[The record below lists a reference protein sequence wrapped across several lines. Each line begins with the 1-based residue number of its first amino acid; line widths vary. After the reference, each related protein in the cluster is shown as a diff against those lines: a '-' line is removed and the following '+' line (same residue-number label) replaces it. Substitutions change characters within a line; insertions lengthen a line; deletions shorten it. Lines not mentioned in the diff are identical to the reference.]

1 MSQLP
6 DLIQP
11 MSYEEILQDA
21 VTRVKTL
28 LPGYTPAQGDDI
40 MLVLQSFAYRELLLR
55 EYIQSM
61 VEGNFLST
69 ATGAMLD
76 HLAETRYG
84 LYRLHGSRPYATATF
99 SLSTALDYDV
109 NIPAGY
115 QLTEDGGVY
124 FSHTTRAATIS
135 AGDLSV
141 DVTIELEQE
150 IASSSVRTEIPVT
163 PLPYLSV
170 TQNGDFDHGGDLES
184 DEEFKERIRTSLADK
199 STAGSEATYRSF
211 ALRADE
217 RIDDVFVYSP
227 APGVVRVVYYSST
240 MDAIMQERL
249 TYALN
254 DREVRPLTDNV
265 EIQAATVVDVP
276 VQATLVVSLG
286 VDLGNVLNDAS
297 ASLAV
302 LSENHQ
308 IGKDVYSSQIIA
320 ALMVSGV
327 ERVDLVSPV
336 DTIEINTD
344 QIGLIRNDSIAIQ
357 ESNDVY

>member
-115 QLTEDGGVY
+115 QLTEDGGVH

-141 DVTIELEQE
+141 DVAIELEHE
-150 IASSSVRTEIPVT
+150 TASSSVRTEIPVT

-170 TQNGDFDHGGDLES
+170 TQTGDFDHGGDLES

-199 STAGSEATYRSF
+199 STAGSEATYISY
-211 ALRADE
+211 ALRSDE
-217 RIDDVFVYSP
+217 RIEDVFVYSP

-276 VQATLVVSLG
+276 VQATLVLNRGADAAV
-286 VDLGNVLNDAS
+286 VLQDAI
-297 ASLAV
+297 AALEA
-302 LSENHQ
+302 LSTSPQ
-308 IGKDVYSSQIIA
+308 IGRDIHTSQIIA

-327 ERVDLVSPV
+327 ERVDLATPTDSV
-336 DTIEINTD
+336 TIAAE
-344 QIGLIRNDSIAIQ
+344 QIGVISNSGISTQ
-357 ESNDVY
+357 ESSDVY